1 MPLWPFF
8 GQLRSL
14 DFDLDRWVWTDG
26 SQLFDHSVK
35 KGWNLLKNRESLQP
49 KIPKKWPTTL
59 LPSYNI
65 KWNELWRKN
74 HAKKDAGFIWALY
87 HKVIHVNAW

>member
-1 MPLWPFF
+1 MPLWPFY

-35 KGWNLLKNRESLQP
+35 KGRNLLNNRESLQP
-49 KIPKKWPTTL
+49 KMTYHTAPKLQHKIERL
-59 LPSYNI
+59 LEEKSC
-65 KWNELWRKN
+65 KEGCWF
-74 HAKKDAGFIWALY
+74 HVGF
-87 HKVIHVNAW
+87 VPQGD